1 MRRLFAAFIL
11 ALSVAAIATP
21 LAAPPAEQAVSP
33 RAVQRRTPKLVVLL
47 VVDQMRADYVEK
59 FGQNWTGGLRRLMD
73 EGAWFREAAYRHS
86 ATVTCV
92 GHTTIATGS
101 LPRTHG
107 IIGNDLWDREAGRGG
122 NCVADP
128 ETTLVSYGA
137 PAKGSATSTK
147 NLRVPTMADEMRAQ
161 LRGPTRIV
169 SLSLKDYTATS
180 MAGRRADA
188 VVWMSVSN
196 MAFMSSSA
204 YGPAPVP
211 WLAEFIKTHPVEA
224 DLGKIWTKMLPESAY
239 LYADDMEG
247 ELTPNGWTRVFP
259 HVLKGEAAAADKV
272 FYNAWDTSPYSD
284 AYLTQMAE
292 ASIDALKLGQSSGTD
307 FLAISFSA
315 LDLVGHAYGPRS
327 HEVQDVLARL
337 DVRLGSFFSKL
348 DKTVGRDN
356 YVLAVT
362 GDHGISPVPEQM
374 AALGLGGGRVLTGD
388 LTGRIEKALEPFLG
402 PGKKLARLSYNEL
415 YFERGVY
422 DKMRA
427 NPEAMRAALEA
438 ARSTPGVARVFS
450 SEELAAAH
458 GTSNDEIEAAAL
470 ANFFPSRSGD
480 FSVFL
485 RPYYQFTSSGTTK
498 GGSTHGSPY
507 WYDRRVPIFL
517 LGQGIRRGQ
526 YLGDSAPL
534 DIAPTLAFLMGIT
547 LPAADGR
554 VLNEALLP
562 PPQVPV
568 LGPPRR

>member
-1 MRRLFAAFIL
+1 MPRSFVALVAVLTL
-11 ALSVAAIATP
+11 ALSAVATP
-21 LAAPPAEQAVSP
+21 LAAPPAS
-33 RAVQRRTPKLVVLL
+33 RRTPKLVVLL
-47 VVDQMRADYVEK
+47 VVDQMRADYAER

-73 EGAWFREAAYRHS
+73 EGAWFREAAYRHMS
-86 ATVTCV
+86 TVTCV
-92 GHTTIATGS
+92 GHTTIVTGS

-107 IIGNDLWDREAGRGG
+107 IVNNELWDRESARGG

-128 ETTLVSYGA
+128 ETTLVSYGQ
-137 PAKGSATSTK
+137 PVKGTATSTK
-147 NLRVPTMADEMRAQ
+147 NLRVPTIADEMRAQ
-161 LRGPTRIV
+161 LSSATRIV

-180 MAGRRADA
+180 MAGSRADA

-196 MAFMSSSA
+196 MSFMSSSA

-224 DLGKIWTKMLPESAY
+224 DLGKSWTKLLPESAY
-239 LYADDMEG
+239 LYADDAEG

-259 HVLKGEAAAADKV
+259 HVVKGAAAAADRV

-284 AYLTQMAE
+284 AYLIQMAQ
-292 ASIDALKLGQSSGTD
+292 ASIDALKLGQKGGTD

-315 LDLVGHAYGPRS
+315 LDLVGHAFGPRS

-337 DVRLGSFFSKL
+337 DVNLASLLTKL
-348 DKTVGRDN
+348 DKTVGRGS
-356 YVLAVT
+356 YVLALT
-362 GDHGISPVPEQM
+362 GDHGISPIPEQM
-374 AALGLGGGRVLTGD
+374 AALGLNGGRVLTAD

-402 PGKKLARLSYNEL
+402 PGKKVARLSYNDL
-415 YFERGVY
+415 YFERGIY
-422 DKMRA
+422 DRMRA

-438 ARSTPGVARVFS
+438 ARSMPGVARVFS
-450 SEELAAAH
+450 ADELTAAH
-458 GTSNDEIEAAAL
+458 GTSGDDVEAAVI

-480 FSVFL
+480 FAIIP
-485 RPYYQFTSSGTTK
+485 RPYYQFSLSGTTR

-526 YLGDSAPL
+526 YLSDAGPV

-562 PPQVPV
+562 PPPV
-568 LGPPRR
+568 STRR

>member
-1 MRRLFAAFIL
+1 MRRLFTAFVV
-11 ALSVAAIATP
+11 ALSVASVAVP
-21 LAAPPAEQAVSP
+21 LAAPPAAQSVPSRAAP
-33 RAVQRRTPKLVVLL
+33 RRAPKLVVLL
-47 VVDQMRADYVEK
+47 VVDQMRADYVDK

-92 GHTTIATGS
+92 GHTSIVTGS

-107 IIGNDLWDREAGRGG
+107 IIGNDLWDREAGRSS

-137 PAKGSATSTK
+137 PVKGTATSTK
-147 NLRVPTMADEMRAQ
+147 NLRVPTLADEMRAQ
-161 LRGPTRIV
+161 LSGPTRIV

-180 MAGRRADA
+180 MAGRRAEA

-196 MAFMSSSA
+196 MALMSSSA
-204 YGPAPVP
+204 FGAAPVP
-211 WLAEFIKTHPVEA
+211 WLVEFIKTHPVEA
-224 DLGKIWTKMLPESAY
+224 DLGKSWTKLLPASAY

-247 ELTPNGWTRVFP
+247 ELTPFGWTRSFP
-259 HVLKGEAAAADKV
+259 HAIKGEAAAADKV

-284 AYLTQMAE
+284 AYLAQMAE
-292 ASIDALKLGQSSGTD
+292 ASVDALKLGQSGGTD

-315 LDLVGHAYGPRS
+315 LDLVGHAFGPRS

-337 DVRLGSFFSKL
+337 DVRLGSFFAKL
-348 DKTVGRDN
+348 DKAVGRDN
-356 YVLAVT
+356 YVLALT

-374 AALGLGGGRVLTGD
+374 AAIGLGGGRVLTGD

-402 PGKKLARLSYNEL
+402 PGKKVARLSYNEL
-415 YFERGVY
+415 YFDRGIY
-422 DKMRA
+422 EKMRA

-438 ARSTPGVARVFS
+438 ARSTPGVARVFGAD
-450 SEELAAAH
+450 ELADAH
-458 GTSNDEIEAAAL
+458 GTSNDAIEAAAL

-485 RPYYQFTSSGTTK
+485 RPYYQFTSSGNTK

-507 WYDRRVPIFL
+507 WYDRRVPVFL
-517 LGQGIRRGQ
+517 LGQGIKRGQ
-526 YLGDSAPL
+526 YLGDAQPI

-554 VLNEALLP
+554 VLNEALL
-562 PPQVPV
+562 
-568 LGPPRR
+568 GTDAGSRK